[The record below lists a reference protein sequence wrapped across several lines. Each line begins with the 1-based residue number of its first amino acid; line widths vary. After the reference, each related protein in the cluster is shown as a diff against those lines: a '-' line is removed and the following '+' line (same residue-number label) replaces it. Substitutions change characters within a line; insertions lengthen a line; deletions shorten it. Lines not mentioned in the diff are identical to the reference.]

1 MGDRIVYVSPIE
13 LQIAYKLKLEGDKDV
28 EDAHFLYKALKS
40 YIKEEDL
47 ETWLRTFG
55 VSMKSGEETEGQT

>member
-28 EDAHFLYKALKS
+28 EDAHFLYNALKS
-40 YIKEEDL
+40 YIKEE
-47 ETWLRTFG
+47 E
-55 VSMKSGEETEGQT
+55 

>member
-1 MGDRIVYVSPIE
+1 MD
-13 LQIAYKLKLEGDKDV
+13 DKDV

-40 YIKEEDL
+40 YIKEEEL